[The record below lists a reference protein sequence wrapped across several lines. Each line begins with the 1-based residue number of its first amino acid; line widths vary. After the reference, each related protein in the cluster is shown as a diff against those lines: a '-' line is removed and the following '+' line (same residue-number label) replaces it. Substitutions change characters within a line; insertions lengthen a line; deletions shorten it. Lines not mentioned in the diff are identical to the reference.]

1 MAATMSH
8 QRAAQS
14 TYVAAGFRQIQWLLA
29 TFGNYAQ
36 RALSKA
42 DVAVM
47 FMSRKILLD
56 QTGLT
61 AIGPSLPVY
70 YRQSSAQNASQ
81 PWPLVY
87 SNGQLVPIQEPRS
100 VRAVLG
106 AMLFLAAVEA
116 GWQVH
121 HRTVQYLPKN
131 LQAAISPMQVGLFS
145 HLLICMQP
153 ASISARAQL
162 CHLTTRLEM
171 LMACCSL

>member
-8 QRAAQS
+8 QRAAQT
-14 TYVAAGFRQIQWLLA
+14 TYIAAGFHQIQWLLA
-29 TFGNYAQ
+29 TFGSYAQ

-56 QTGLT
+56 QTGRA
-61 AIGPSLPVY
+61 AIGSSLPVY
-70 YRQSSAQNASQ
+70 YRQPSAQNASQ

-87 SNGQLVPIQEPRS
+87 SNGQLAPLQEPRS
-100 VRAVLG
+100 VRAALG

-131 LQAAISPMQVGLFS
+131 LQAAISPMQVGLLRHILASMQPVGIS
-145 HLLICMQP
+145 HLSHMCLNHTVGCKF
-153 ASISARAQL
+153 
-162 CHLTTRLEM
+162 
-171 LMACCSL
+171 